1 MEIELLF
8 AGSRGSSHVVLEW
21 LCFPRE
27 DIAPGSVL
35 RILSHGSSCRQSST
49 SFSSPVVLLVHVF
62 SLSIFW
68 ALRTCQ
74 VGHFDSHLF
83 WFLIEFFNE
92 NLVLTGGRYITLQ
105 VCNAAFTISIETENI
120 SPPRSLFHA

>member
-49 SFSSPVVLLVHVF
+49 SSSSSVVLLVHAF
-62 SLSIFW
+62 SLSFLW
-68 ALRTCQ
+68 ALGTCQ
-74 VGHFDSHLF
+74 VGHFECACLMSH
-83 WFLIEFFNE
+83 
-92 NLVLTGGRYITLQ
+92 
-105 VCNAAFTISIETENI
+105 ISN
-120 SPPRSLFHA
+120 F